1 MSQANPDKRNRSLFI
16 ILRVLFGL
24 QGLLLLPTALEKIPT
39 EDAFLGWIMLA
50 YAGFECGNASSRPI
64 LAPQK
69 SPRKVLVLFAFG
81 NGVVTVTSPRM
92 AFGQAFQAQPT
103 PF

>member
-1 MSQANPDKRNRSLFI
+1 MSQANPDKRNRSYFI

-50 YAGFECGNASSRPI
+50 LSVVMLLVALFWR
-64 LAPQK
+64 LK
-69 SPRKVLVLFAFG
+69 SPPEK
-81 NGVVTVTSPRM
+81 S
-92 AFGQAFQAQPT
+92 
-103 PF
+103 